1 VATRNQGENPRLLN
15 APHPRPSEPNL
26 TAAAGCRYALA
37 QLLVQHGADVNAK
50 SKEGKTPAD
59 LLSYPG
65 KQRAFRRLFSGARR

>member
-1 VATRNQGENPRLLN
+1 MATKNKEGTPHLLN
-15 APHPRPSEPNL
+15 APHPRPSEPKL

-50 SKEGKTPAD
+50 SKEGKMPAD

-65 KQRAFRRLFSGARR
+65 KQRAFKRMFSGARR